1 VGHKQIREA
10 VEHVIGVEPS
20 LHQDGQALPTEF
32 VYDCQDPD
40 GTTVVRA
47 VLHKIIGPDVVA
59 MGGPEPDTRPIVEP
73 KPPPLGLFLRNL
85 QPLLAPDTF
94 DPLMIDLPAVS
105 SQKGGD
111 PTIPVATVL
120 GSQAHDRLSQDLIR
134 PFPLGGEPLR
144 GTGLTKDTAGP
155 SFRYTQICLQV
166 IDASAAPL
174 GA

>member
-47 VLHKIIGPDVVA
+47 VLHKIRGPDVVA

-94 DPLMIDLPAVS
+94 DPLMVDLPAVS
-105 SQKGGD
+105 LQKGSD
-111 PTIPVATVL
+111 PTIPIATVL
-120 GSQAHDRLSQDLIR
+120 GCQAHYRLSQGLVR
-134 PFPLGGEPLR
+134 LFLLRREPLS
-144 GTGLTKDTAGP
+144 GTGLAKDPAGT
-155 SFRYTQICLQV
+155 SLRYSQVSLQTR
-166 IDASAAPL
+166 DASAAPL

>member
-1 VGHKQIREA
+1 MCPVCHEI
-10 VEHVIGVEPS
+10 V
-20 LHQDGQALPTEF
+20 
-32 VYDCQDPD
+32 CPD
-40 GTTVVRA
+40 MITV
-47 VLHKIIGPDVVA
+47 H
-59 MGGPEPDTRPIVEP
+59 GPEPDARPVIEP
-73 KPPPLGLFLRNL
+73 QPSTLWLFLRNF

-144 GTGLTKDTAGP
+144 GTGLNKDTAGP